1 MGKSLGKSST
11 GLDANVAA
19 LLCYLCIFISGIIF
33 YLIEKDNKFIRFH
46 AMQSM
51 VVFGGLFSLNLVNSL
66 FFFFLP
72 WPIRS
77 AISLII
83 GLVSVVLWVVLMIK
97 AYQGEMF
104 RVPFAGDIAEKNC

>member
-19 LLCYLCIFISGIIF
+19 LFCYLFMFISGIIF

-51 VVFGGLFSLNLVNSL
+51 VVFGGLFALNLVNSL
-66 FFFFLP
+66 FLFFLP
-72 WPIRS
+72 WPMRS
-77 AISLII
+77 AISGII
-83 GLVSVVLWVVLMIK
+83 GLASVVLWVVLMVK

-104 RVPFAGDIAEKNC
+104 RVPLAGDIAEKNC